1 MDEELDLAVRSAAF
15 QFLAEQTRL
24 HGETFERTTLSNGFI
39 FRGQQVRLIGPQG
52 IFKPKIL
59 EDRALTLTTVA
70 PKPGQPRPYDDGF
83 QADGTVTYKY
93 RGTDPNHHNNRWV
106 RNAMQAQAP
115 LIYFHASVP
124 GRYLAAW
131 PVHVIGNDPER
142 LEFRLDVDSLA
153 TGVPL
158 DDRVAEPDLTRRYG
172 LVTTR
177 QRLHQQTFRERVLR
191 AYREHCAVCR
201 LKHPE
206 LLDAA
211 HIIPDSDPDGEPV
224 VSNGISLCKIHHAAY
239 DRNLFGIQPDFRIIV
254 PARILAESDGPMLKH
269 GLQEIH
275 ETLIELPRT
284 TENRPDRDA
293 LDRRF
298 RAFETANV

>member
-1 MDEELDLAVRSAAF
+1 MSDDLDFAVRSTAF

-24 HGETFERTTLSNGFI
+24 HGETLERNTLSEGFI
-39 FRGQQVRLIGPQG
+39 FRGQRVRLIGPQG

-59 EDRALTLTTVA
+59 EDLALSLTTVA
-70 PKPGQPRPYDDGF
+70 PKPGRPRRYDDGF
-83 QADGTVTYKY
+83 QIDGTVTYKY

-106 RNAMQAQAP
+106 RNAMRAQAP
-115 LIYFHASVP
+115 LIYFHATVP
-124 GRYLAAW
+124 GKYLAAW
-131 PVHVIGNDPER
+131 PVHVIGDYPDR

-153 TGVPL
+153 TGVPFS
-158 DDRVAEPDLTRRYG
+158 DRVAEPDLTRRYG

-201 LKHPE
+201 LKHAE

-224 VSNGISLCKIHHAAY
+224 VSNGISLCKIHHAAF
-239 DRNLFGIQPDFRIIV
+239 DRNLFGIQPDYRIIV
-254 PARILAESDGPMLKH
+254 PDHILAESDGPMLRH

-275 ETLIELPRT
+275 ETLIELPRAA
-284 TENRPDRDA
+284 ELRPNREA
-293 LDRRF
+293 LSRRF
-298 RAFETANV
+298 EEFADAKS